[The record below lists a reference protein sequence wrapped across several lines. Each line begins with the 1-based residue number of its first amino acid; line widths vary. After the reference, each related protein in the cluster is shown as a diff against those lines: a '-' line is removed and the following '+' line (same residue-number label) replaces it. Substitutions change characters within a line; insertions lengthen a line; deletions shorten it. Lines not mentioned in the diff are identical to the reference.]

1 MPQFHFIS
9 TQSQCRRN
17 RSHHFVKL
25 LRYSSFLSSFPSY
38 GNSDHFLAMDSTNF
52 SSHPSHVSLL
62 CAPFFNWGLK
72 IIVFY
77 RVGMLTLF
85 PTPNL
90 EDQDFILDM
99 LSLGNSESAFS
110 CWDLSG
116 LGDPAA
122 TYTTKCTAPS
132 LLQACNHPHPAS
144 WDIRFLIVW
153 SFVQLVTEHIR
164 AKWSYFMYIWYS
176 SNEICF
182 AVSLCPLI

>member
-1 MPQFHFIS
+1 
-9 TQSQCRRN
+9 
-17 RSHHFVKL
+17 
-25 LRYSSFLSSFPSY
+25 
-38 GNSDHFLAMDSTNF
+38 MDSTNF

-110 CWDLSG
+110 C
-116 LGDPAA
+116 
-122 TYTTKCTAPS
+122 
-132 LLQACNHPHPAS
+132 
-144 WDIRFLIVW
+144 
-153 SFVQLVTEHIR
+153 
-164 AKWSYFMYIWYS
+164 
-176 SNEICF
+176 
-182 AVSLCPLI
+182 